1 MSEIHL
7 NKYEKEKRVIELHLA
22 GKTIREIAKELHMS
36 FTPISKI
43 IKAYEKKIILQTK
56 KEEQDN
62 NQQKITTTKKL
73 SLSSR
78 AFILFKEGKKIEEAK
93 VLLDIP
99 FKLAIRYWKQY
110 LKSIRMFE
118 AFEFYQD
125 HSYDIPRLL
134 SICNFIKNNH
144 VNIYNITDILKEAK
158 HILNLEVRISIL
170 KYEIAELKQTKNNYL
185 LNKNTKHQLPHL
197 GPLPKYYNW

>member
-1 MSEIHL
+1 MTESLLL
-7 NKYEKEKRVIELHLA
+7 NKFEKEKRVIELHLEN
-22 GKTIREIAKELHMS
+22 KTIREIAKEVRMS

-43 IKAYEKKIILQTK
+43 IKAFERK
-56 KEEQDN
+56 KELQAKRGEN
-62 NQQKITTTKKL
+62 NENGQIKKL
-73 SLSSR
+73 SLSSQ
-78 AFILFKEGKKIEEAK
+78 AFTLFKEGKKIDEVK

-118 AFEFYQD
+118 SFEFYQD

-144 VNIYNITDILKEAK
+144 VNIHNITDILKEAK
-158 HILNLEVRISIL
+158 NILNLEVRISIL

-185 LNKNTKHQLPHL
+185 LNKNTNHQLPHL
-197 GPLPKYYNW
+197 RPLPKYYNW